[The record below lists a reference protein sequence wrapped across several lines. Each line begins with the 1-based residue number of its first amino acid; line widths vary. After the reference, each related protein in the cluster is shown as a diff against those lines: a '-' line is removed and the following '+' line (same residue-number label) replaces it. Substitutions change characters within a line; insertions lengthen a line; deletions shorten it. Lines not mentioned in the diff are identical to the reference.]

1 MLKSTKKIITSHTS
15 ERFDPFSYIFPL
27 HPCPFPE
34 YYLLMIK
41 IIPVLFQKPTH
52 LLILAML
59 ASVSLISCGEQVQE
73 VVDDTRNLPVDS
85 GDSGPSGGEWLSYG
99 LDLAETRYSLLDQI
113 NVDNIDQLGLSWSY
127 DVGPGGGV
135 QEASPLVWNGA
146 LYGIT
151 NWSIVFAVDARTG
164 DELWRWDPEVNQA
177 TVRSKT
183 CCGIVQRGVA
193 LYEGMIIAPVLDGRL
208 VALDAQTGRPIWES
222 RVAYSQENHTITM
235 APRIAKDKVIIG
247 AAGGEFPTR
256 GFFSA
261 FDALTG
267 ELAWTFYT
275 VPGNPAEPFENE
287 AMRVAAETW
296 DGEWWR
302 FGGGGSVWDSIA
314 YDPDTNL
321 VFVGTGN
328 GGPWPESLRQSAG
341 KDNLYVSSILAVN
354 ADSGELEWYYQNTP
368 GDSWDYDSTQGFVLT
383 DLIIDGRERNVLMQ
397 ANKNGFYYVLD
408 RVTGEFISA
417 EPFARLNW
425 ASGID
430 EVTGRPIINPDAH
443 YDHDNGA
450 ATVYPSNGGAHNWSP
465 MSYNPDTGLV
475 YIPASMGGNRTFVVD
490 PGFEFNPAQMNTGV
504 PRRGRADPALVANPK
519 IPASIGPDGEGDML
533 LAWDPVAQEER
544 WRKPIGGRSG
554 GGTLTTASN
563 LLFQTINDG
572 RLLVYSADLGEL
584 LLEIDSGLAAGMAPP
599 ITYMIDQT
607 QYIAFMG
614 GTGLG
619 GDNPIMPKL
628 FTFSLG
634 GTQTIPQNLISEA
647 TGDSDAGAPLYRQT
661 CLPCH
666 GEDGLGGPA
675 GGIALADIA
684 RNPAGIIAAVTAG
697 QGKDMP
703 AFQLALSTAQIRDV
717 SAYISQDL
725 FQE

>member
-1 MLKSTKKIITSHTS
+1 MII
-15 ERFDPFSYIFPL
+15 IN
-27 HPCPFPE
+27 
-34 YYLLMIK
+34 
-41 IIPVLFQKPTH
+41 PVLFKNPR
-52 LLILAML
+52 LLFLAL
-59 ASVSLISCGEQVQE
+59 ACLFLISCGEQIQQVA
-73 VVDDTRNLPVDS
+73 VDNTRNLSSNSRGSDGS
-85 GDSGPSGGEWLSYG
+85 DKEWLSYG
-99 LDLAETRYSLLDQI
+99 LDLAETRYSTLDQI
-113 NVDNIDQLGLSWSY
+113 NAENINQLGLAWSY

-193 LYEGMIIAPVLDGRL
+193 LYQGMIIAPVLDGRL
-208 VALDAQTGRPIWES
+208 VALDAQTGIPIWES

-235 APRIAKDKVIIG
+235 APRIANDKVIIG

-261 FDALTG
+261 FNALTG
-267 ELAWTFYT
+267 DLAWTFYT

-287 AMRVAAETW
+287 AMRIAAETW

-328 GGPWPESLRQSAG
+328 GGPWPESLRQSEG

-354 ADSGELEWYYQNTP
+354 ADSGELAWYYQNTP

-383 DLIIDGRERNVLMQ
+383 ELMIDGQERNALMQ

-408 RVTGEFISA
+408 RVSGEFISA
-417 EPFARLNW
+417 KPFARLNW
-425 ASGID
+425 ATGID
-430 EVTGRPIINPDAH
+430 EVTGRPRVNPDAH

-450 ATVYPSNGGAHNWSP
+450 ATIYPSNGGAHNWAP
-465 MSYNPDTGLV
+465 MSFNPDTGLV

-490 PGFEFNPAQMNTGV
+490 PDFDFNPAQMNTGV
-504 PRRGRADPALVANPK
+504 PRRGRAAPALVANPK
-519 IPASIGPDGEGDML
+519 IPASIGPEGEGDML

-544 WRKPIGGRSG
+544 WRKPSGGRSG

-619 GDNPIMPKL
+619 GDNPIRPKL

-634 GTQTIPQNLISEA
+634 GTQAIPQTLTSADTGGDSEA
-647 TGDSDAGAPLYRQT
+647 GALLYRQT

-675 GGIALADIA
+675 GGVALADIA
-684 RNPAGIIAAVTAG
+684 TNPAGIIAAVSAG

-703 AFQLALSTAQIRDV
+703 AFQLALSNTQIRDV
-717 SAYISQDL
+717 ASYISQAL
-725 FQE
+725 FQK